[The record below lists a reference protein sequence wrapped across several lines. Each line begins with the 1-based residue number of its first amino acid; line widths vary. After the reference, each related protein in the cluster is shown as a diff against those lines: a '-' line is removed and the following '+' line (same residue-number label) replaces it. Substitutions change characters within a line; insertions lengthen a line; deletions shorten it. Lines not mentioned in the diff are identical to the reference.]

1 MTDLF
6 SWLTL
11 LAQEAQ
17 EKVPAGEEAAPGA
30 GDVFGRLLPPMILI
44 GVVWYFIL
52 LRPQL
57 KERKNAQSLRDTLKK
72 NDKIITIGGIIGTV
86 TNLSSDGSE
95 VTIRVDDNAKLKVLR
110 SSIQT
115 VVSDEKKSE
124 TAS

>member
-1 MTDLF
+1 MTDLI

-17 EKVPAGEEAAPGA
+17 EKAPAKGDAPPPGNA
-30 GDVFGRLLPPMILI
+30 LAQLLIPMVLI

-52 LRPQL
+52 LRPQMQ
-57 KERKNAQSLRDTLKK
+57 ERKKAQSLRDSVKK
-72 NDKIITIGGIIGTV
+72 NDKVVTIGGIIGTV
-86 TNLSSDGSE
+86 TNLSSDGRE
-95 VTIRVDDNAKLKVLR
+95 VTIRIDDNAKMKMLR

-115 VVSDEKKSE
+115 VLTDENKAD

>member
-1 MTDLF
+1 M
-6 SWLTL
+6 
-11 LAQEAQ
+11 
-17 EKVPAGEEAAPGA
+17 
-30 GDVFGRLLPPMILI
+30 FGRLVPPMILI

-57 KERKNAQSLRDTLKK
+57 RERKKAQSLRDTLKK

-115 VVSDEKKSE
+115 VVSDEQKTE

>member
-30 GDVFGRLLPPMILI
+30 GDVFGRLVPPMILI

-57 KERKNAQSLRDTLKK
+57 RERKKAQSLRDTLKK

-86 TNLSSDGSE
+86 TNLNGLTPFFDPDAGE
-95 VTIRVDDNAKLKVLR
+95 HPMRFYRAVEDVP
-110 SSIQT
+110 
-115 VVSDEKKSE
+115 
-124 TAS
+124 

>member
-1 MTDLF
+1 MTDLI

-17 EKVPAGEEAAPGA
+17 EKAPAAGEAAPGT

-57 KERKNAQSLRDTLKK
+57 QERKKAQSLRDSIKK
-72 NDKIITIGGIIGTV
+72 NDKVVTIGGIIGTV
-86 TNLSSDGSE
+86 TNISSDGQE

-115 VVSDEKKSE
+115 VVSDEQKTE

>member
-1 MTDLF
+1 MTDLI

-17 EKVPAGEEAAPGA
+17 EKAPAGEEVAPGA
-30 GDVFGRLLPPMILI
+30 GDVFGRLVPPMILI

-57 KERKNAQSLRDTLKK
+57 QERKKAQSLRDTLKK

-86 TNLSSDGSE
+86 TNLSPDGSE

-115 VVSDEKKSE
+115 VVSDEKKTE

>member
-1 MTDLF
+1 MTDLI

-17 EKVPAGEEAAPGA
+17 EKAPAK
-30 GDVFGRLLPPMILI
+30 GDVPPGNAIAQLLIPMVLI

-52 LRPQL
+52 LRPQMT
-57 KERKNAQSLRDTLKK
+57 ERKKAQSLRDSVKK
-72 NDKIITIGGIIGTV
+72 NDKVVTIGGIIGTV
-86 TNLSSDGSE
+86 TNLSSDGRE
-95 VTIRVDDNAKLKVLR
+95 VTIRIDDNAKMKMLR

-115 VVSDEKKSE
+115 VLTDENKSD